1 MMGTSL
7 VTDDARERLDEL
19 ISRFD
24 TAMLITVSLEGQPR
38 ARPMAIL
45 EHGADGSLCFAT
57 RADDE
62 KRDEILQVPDVAV
75 TMQDGGHYLSI
86 SGRAKLVTAP
96 RPAPDLPLSVRPWFP
111 EGSDD
116 PRFVLIVVDPDY
128 AEFWD
133 RSGLR
138 RLQFLWEA
146 GKALV
151 RGEPMSDRSVGGHEK
166 LRPPAHEIGRA
177 GVMDE
182 GLRHGFRLGECEVDP
197 EKGTVIRAGYRTQ
210 LSALT
215 MDFLM
220 MLATSPGD
228 VLEERQ
234 LIETL
239 GLPAGG
245 RLDHCL
251 EELQVA
257 LGDSVAEPRYV
268 RRVRDNGFQLLA
280 PIHVDVPPVPT
291 AEQILD

>member
-1 MMGTSL
+1 M
-7 VTDDARERLDEL
+7 TDVARERLDE
-19 ISRFD
+19 IVRGFD
-24 TAMLITVSLEGQPR
+24 TAMLVTVSLEGQPR

-45 EHGADGSLCFAT
+45 EHGADGSLSFAT
-57 RADDE
+57 RLDDE
-62 KRDEILQVPDVAV
+62 KREEILQVPDVAV
-75 TMQDGGHYLSI
+75 TMQGGDQYLSL

-96 RPAPDLPLSVRPWFP
+96 RPAPDLPLAVKPWFP
-111 EGSDD
+111 EGTDD
-116 PRFVLIVVDPDY
+116 PRFVLIVVDPGY

-138 RLQFLWEA
+138 RLKFLWEA

-166 LRPPAHEIGRA
+166 LRSPGHETGRVR
-177 GVMDE
+177 VMDE

-197 EKGTVIRAGYRTQ
+197 ERCTVVRAGGRTQ
-210 LSALT
+210 LSAPT
-215 MDFLM
+215 MDLLM

-228 VLEERQ
+228 VLGERR
-234 LIETL
+234 LIDRI
-239 GLPAGG
+239 GLPPGG
-245 RLDHCL
+245 RLDRCL

-268 RRVRDNGFQLLA
+268 RRVHDGGFQLLA

-291 AEQILD
+291 AEQIRD

>member
-1 MMGTSL
+1 M
-7 VTDDARERLDEL
+7 TDAARERLDE
-19 ISRFD
+19 IVRGFD
-24 TAMLITVSLEGQPR
+24 TAMLVTVSLEGQPR

-45 EHGADGSLCFAT
+45 EHGADGSLSFAT
-57 RADDE
+57 RLDDE
-62 KRDEILQVPDVAV
+62 KREEILQVPDVAV
-75 TMQDGGHYLSI
+75 TMQGGGQYLSL

-96 RPAPDLPLSVRPWFP
+96 RPAPDLPLAVKPWFP
-111 EGSDD
+111 EGTDD

-138 RLQFLWEA
+138 RLKFLWEA

-166 LRPPAHEIGRA
+166 LRAPAHETGRA
-177 GVMDE
+177 RVMDE

-197 EKGTVIRAGYRTQ
+197 ERCTVVRAGGRTQ
-210 LSALT
+210 LSAPT
-215 MDFLM
+215 MDLLM

-228 VLEERQ
+228 VLGERR
-234 LIETL
+234 LIDRI
-239 GLPAGG
+239 GLPPGG
-245 RLDHCL
+245 RLDRCL

-268 RRVRDNGFQLLA
+268 RRVGDGGFQLLA

-291 AEQILD
+291 AEQIRD